1 MNELFDSGFLG
12 PGTHDGEVF
21 ITDYCGAA
29 SNGIAVSIT
38 LTE

>member
-1 MNELFDSGFLG
+1 MRDLLHPYQLG